1 MRSTRSCFNNDDVTT
16 DPITLELVKN
26 AVESVVDE
34 MALTIIRTAYS
45 LNLKSSNDLSTAYC
59 SLDGELLAQGFTL
72 PMQLGSIPD
81 AMAAVLA
88 KFRGRLDPG
97 DCVILNDPYEGGT
110 HLPDIFLIKPLFLDG
125 EHVAYCTTIA
135 HHTDIGGRVAGGNA
149 SDSTEIYQEGLR
161 LPPLKLYEGG
171 RPNQAVFDIITR
183 NVRMPDNLLG
193 DLRAQLAAIHM
204 GERGLDELA
213 ARWGRDGLFAALD
226 ELLAYTERLA
236 RAEIGT
242 WPDGAYS
249 FTDYIDDDGLDPEP
263 IPIRVQVTVRGDTLE
278 VDFAGTAPQVRG
290 AINATGSFAR
300 SAVYACVRGL
310 MDPGLP
316 NNGGYFR
323 PIRVHV
329 PEGTV
334 INPHLPAATAA
345 RGLTGFRMANAIFG
359 ALAQAVPDRV
369 PACEA
374 GGDTGITI
382 GGYDAQRRP
391 FVFLEFLHGSWGGRP
406 DRDGIDACSSAV
418 ANFSNNP
425 VEQLEG
431 EYPLRIEQYGFVA
444 DSGGAGKY
452 RGGLAMVRDYRF
464 LEREG
469 TLQLRTDRHRF
480 QPWGLAGGR
489 SGAPSSNVL
498 IRGDESR
505 PLASK
510 EYLVVREGDLLRHTL
525 AGAGGHGD
533 PFARDPARVAADV
546 VDGKISAHAAR
557 SAYGVVVDETAGSVD
572 LPATEALRANLSGR

>member
-1 MRSTRSCFNNDDVTT
+1 MTI
-16 DPITLELVKN
+16 DPVTLELVKN

-34 MALTIIRTAYS
+34 MALTLMRTAYS
-45 LNLKSSNDLSTAYC
+45 LNLKSSNDLSSAYC
-59 SLDGELLAQGFTL
+59 SLAGELLAQGFTL

-88 KFRGRLDPG
+88 KFGGSFEPG

-110 HLPDIFLIKPLFLDG
+110 HLPDIFLIKPLFLGG
-125 EHVAYCTTIA
+125 EHVAYCATIA

-161 LPPLKLYEGG
+161 LPPLKLYAGG
-171 RPNQAVFDIITR
+171 RPNQAVFDIIGR
-183 NVRMPDNLLG
+183 NVRVPENLLG
-193 DLRAQLAAIHM
+193 DLRAQLAAIHI
-204 GERGLDELA
+204 GERGLDELV

-236 RAEIGT
+236 RATIAG
-242 WPDGAYS
+242 WPDGEYR

-263 IPIRVQVTVRGDTLE
+263 IPIRVRITVHGDTLE

-323 PIRVHV
+323 PIRVRV

-345 RGLTGFRMANAIFG
+345 RGLTGFRLANAVFG
-359 ALAQAVPDRV
+359 ALAQAVPERV

-382 GGYDAQRRP
+382 GGYDDQRRP

-425 VEQLEG
+425 IEQLEA
-431 EYPLRIEQYGFVA
+431 EYPLRIEQYGFVP
-444 DSGGAGKY
+444 DSGGAGTY

-469 TLQLRTDRHRF
+469 ALQLRTDRQRF
-480 QPWGLAGGR
+480 QPWGLAGGKP
-489 SGAPSSNVL
+489 GAPSSNLL
-498 IRGDESR
+498 IRGDLVR

-510 EYLVVREGDLLRHTL
+510 EYLIVRDGDVLRHTL

-533 PFARDPARVAADV
+533 PFERDPARVAADV
-546 VDGKISAHAAR
+546 ADGKVSAEVAR
-557 SAYGVVVDETAGSVD
+557 ADYGVVVDGATGAVD
-572 LPATEALRANLSGR
+572 LPATQALRANRPCPTSSHTAVRGC